1 MSTVGRF
8 VPKQPVS
15 PVPSSDTHAH
25 NGIGED
31 MDVIVNLLYTVAA
44 NLYAGI
50 SAGSTA
56 PATPPTTQA
65 TPE

>member
-1 MSTVGRF
+1 
-8 VPKQPVS
+8 
-15 PVPSSDTHAH
+15 
-25 NGIGED
+25 

-44 NLYAGI
+44 NLYQEI

-56 PATPPTTQA
+56 PAAPPATQG